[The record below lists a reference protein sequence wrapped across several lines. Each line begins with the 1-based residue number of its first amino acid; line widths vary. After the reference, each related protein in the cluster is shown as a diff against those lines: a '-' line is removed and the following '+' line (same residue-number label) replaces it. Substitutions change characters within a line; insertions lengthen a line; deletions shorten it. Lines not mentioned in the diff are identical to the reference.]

1 MSRLSATTYRAQF
14 TPAPRIEPEVVVVSD
29 ADEEEPMEVEVK
41 PPTLTNAPTS
51 TPMVVPIPPVDAPVP
66 TATHV
71 PTSSAASCATLSCS
85 RGVGRDGVDH

>member
-1 MSRLSATTYRAQF
+1 MSRLSATAYRAQF

-51 TPMVVPIPPVDAPVP
+51 TPMVVPIPPVDALVP
-66 TATHV
+66 TATMCRRRPQLPV
-71 PTSSAASCATLSCS
+71 PPLVAREA
-85 RGVGRDGVDH
+85 